1 MSSQST
7 SRSENEGIVASSL
20 GERCTSIEQKVARI
34 MGSQGEG
41 VTGNRRALGF
51 GRKTFRNLRE
61 VQEIMGK
68 IANPPNF
75 SFPTIKNPHEQE
87 STSLCLFVRILQL
100 QQIMQM
106 ILDTKNFKPTF
117 SLSILFEDPGFHPF
131 CPNFFLPQ
139 NPGFHPFPSFSSI
152 SSRSNTFHSH
162 LAEALCFYGDPWKS
176 PWIWRPEFRAKLAE
190 SLHPSIMA

>member
-1 MSSQST
+1 MEVISSQST

-75 SFPTIKNPHEQE
+75 PLPTIKNPHEKE
-87 STSLCLFVRILQL
+87 STSLYLFVRILQL

-106 ILDTKNFKPTF
+106 ILDTKKLQAYF

-131 CPNFFLPQ
+131 RPNFFCHKIQ
-139 NPGFHPFPSFSSI
+139 DSFSVLFLHLI
-152 SSRSNTFHSH
+152 QKQHFPFTSSSTLFLR
-162 LAEALCFYGDPWKS
+162 
-176 PWIWRPEFRAKLAE
+176 
-190 SLHPSIMA
+190 

>member
-1 MSSQST
+1 
-7 SRSENEGIVASSL
+7 
-20 GERCTSIEQKVARI
+20 

-41 VTGNRRALGF
+41 VTGNRSALGF

-75 SFPTIKNPHEQE
+75 YLPTIKNPHEQE
-87 STSLCLFVRILQL
+87 STSLYLFVRVLQL

-106 ILDTKNFKPTF
+106 ILDTKKLQAYI
-117 SLSILFEDPGFHPF
+117 SLSILFGRSRIPSFLPKF
-131 CPNFFLPQ
+131 LLPQ
-139 NPGFHPFPSFSSI
+139 NQGFHPFPSFSSI
-152 SSRSNTFHSH
+152 SSRSSTFHSH
-162 LAEALCFYGDPWKS
+162 LPALCFYGDPWKS
-176 PWIWRPEFRAKLAE
+176 PWIWSPEFRAKLAE